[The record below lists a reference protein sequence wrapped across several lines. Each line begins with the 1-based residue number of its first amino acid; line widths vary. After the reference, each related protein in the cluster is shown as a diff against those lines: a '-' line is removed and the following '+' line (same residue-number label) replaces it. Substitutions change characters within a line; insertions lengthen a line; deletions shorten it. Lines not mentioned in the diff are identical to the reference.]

1 MGLQRIVI
9 GVDFSPASA
18 DAARFAAQLFR
29 RDAELILVHA
39 VSGSERA
46 DADGRLQH
54 LRDSMQ
60 AESIN
65 VEIREGDP
73 ARALYDVSRDRNAD
87 LIVVGARGERA
98 GLGRALGTTAQHVVR
113 ESAIPVLVVARPGE
127 QSISQILV
135 PVDDD
140 AAAQASLR
148 SAAALSKRFDA
159 RVTILHVTT
168 TGIARQMASQEGIP
182 SDDSRRSAASG
193 DVSDNS
199 RWIELA
205 RASGI
210 ARERMSIEESSGVPA
225 AEITSAAERS
235 SADIIVMGRRSARN
249 LRRAVLGSVTATM
262 LGNPPCNVLV
272 VPET

>member
-18 DAARFAAQLFR
+18 DAARFAAQHFR
-29 RDAELILVHA
+29 QDAELILVHA
-39 VSGSERA
+39 VSGSERQ
-46 DADGRLQH
+46 DAERRLHH

-60 AESIN
+60 AERIH
-65 VEIREGDP
+65 VEIREGDA
-73 ARALYDVSRDRNAD
+73 ARALSDVSAERDAE

-98 GLGRALGTTAQHVVR
+98 GLDRALGTTAQRVVR
-113 ESAIPVLVVARPGE
+113 ESTIPVLVIARPGE
-127 QSISQILV
+127 HPISQVLV

-140 AAAQASLR
+140 ETARASFR
-148 SAAALSKRFDA
+148 SAASLSDRFNA
-159 RVTILHVTT
+159 RVTILHVATS
-168 TGIARQMASQEGIP
+168 GIPRQMAAQEGIASGDQRP
-182 SDDSRRSAASG
+182 GAASG
-193 DVSDNS
+193 DGGNI
-199 RWIELA
+199 RWMELA

-210 ARERMSIEESSGVPA
+210 ASERVSIEESSGVPA

-235 SADIIVMGRRSARN
+235 GADIIVMGRRSARN

-262 LGNPPCNVLV
+262 LSNPPCNVLV